1 MKTIPL
7 MLSAALLALGGTAQ
21 AANRDVT
28 DYLQRAGA
36 TATAELTAAGV
47 DAGKGLK
54 IQARVSSDG
63 RLAGARVVDSS
74 GSLETDRKAAQVL
87 RRLRVGA
94 PPNVL
99 IGADVNIAIGA
110 EPVLQAQNPQA
121 TNP

>member
-36 TATAELTAAGV
+36 TATAELAAAGV

-63 RLAGARVVDSS
+63 RLTGARVVNSS
-74 GSLETDRKAAQVL
+74 GSPETDRNAAQVL
-87 RRLRVGA
+87 RRLRVAA
-94 PPNVL
+94 PPNILV
-99 IGADVNIAIGA
+99 GANVNIAIGA
-110 EPVLQAQNPQA
+110 EPALAQNPQI